1 MKSLHEQLNHLAAGF
16 ASSVLQA
23 LRGASIDELSGVLG
37 GRAPATNGSRRNTR
51 VASSGTG
58 TGRRGGGGGR
68 LQRRSASD
76 IKAVVDKIVGLLG
89 RHPKGLRAEEIRS
102 ELGLRSKE
110 LPRPIAEALG
120 AKRIRKQGEKRAT
133 TYFARG

>member
-1 MKSLHEQLNHLAAGF
+1 MKSLHDHLNHLATEF

-37 GRAPATNGSRRNTR
+37 GGPPAPNGSRRGTR
-51 VASSGTG
+51 AASSG

-76 IKAVVDKIVGLLG
+76 IKAVVEKIVGLLG

-102 ELGLRSKE
+102 QLGLRSKE
-110 LPRPIAEALG
+110 LPRPIAEALA